1 MTYSC
6 GDAVPTRLIAFRSV
20 LLCATSI
27 AAACSEAPQPPPAT
41 PPQETQSP
49 AANYFDPGA
58 VAVGDTVAGLRIS
71 ALDVQRVFEDSVWA
85 GTVRFAGEI
94 ELTGVYQGHFDYPE
108 PAEACFHPDSASAAR
123 IPRFEPDAWTS
134 ANGKTWFCFDDAASA
149 ERALG
154 DPRAYRWASIVVDDY
169 RLHRAF
175 TDAYD
180 VARLV
185 RVVDVGARAPQT
197 LRGQGAQPVA
207 ADSLPSPLR

>member
-1 MTYSC
+1 M
-6 GDAVPTRLIAFRSV
+6 PSV
-20 LLCATSI
+20 RVLVLAASF
-27 AAACSEAPQPPPAT
+27 AAACSEPAPVAA
-41 PPQETQSP
+41 PPQAPTA

-58 VAVGDTVAGLRIS
+58 VAAGDTVAGLSI
-71 ALDVQRVFEDSVWA
+71 AAMDVQRVFEDSVWT
-85 GTVRFAGEI
+85 GSVRFAGEV
-94 ELTGVYQGHFDYPE
+94 ELTGVYQAHFDYPE

-154 DPRAYRWASIVVDDY
+154 DPHAYRWASIVVDDY

-185 RVVDVGARAPQT
+185 RVLDVGARAPQT
-197 LRGQGAQPVA
+197 LRGQRAQPIA
-207 ADSLPSPLR
+207 ADSLPSSFR